1 MKPAAP
7 APVPRD
13 PQDVP
18 DDHPDEEAQKVKEQK
33 ANLRKFLQRRWEIKV
48 EGQLAE
54 MRLVAERFKAN
65 RDPADKEP
73 DDRICDPA
81 ALHIL
86 TPDDLVWKHIVD
98 CMCPPACLRHI
109 LCV

>member
-1 MKPAAP
+1 MKPPAP

-18 DDHPDEEAQKVKEQK
+18 DDHPDEEAQKVAEQK
-33 ANLRKFLQRRWEIKV
+33 ANTRKFLDTRWKIKV
-48 EGQLAE
+48 EAQLAE
-54 MRLVAERFKAN
+54 MRLVAERFKHT